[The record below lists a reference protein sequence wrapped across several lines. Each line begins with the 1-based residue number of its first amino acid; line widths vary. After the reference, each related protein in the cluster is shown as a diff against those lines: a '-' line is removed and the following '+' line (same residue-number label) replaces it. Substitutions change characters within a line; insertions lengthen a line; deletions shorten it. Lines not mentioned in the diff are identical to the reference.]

1 MHSTTA
7 AAADAR
13 SIRKDALSPTEV
25 RLRVVD
31 EHHRLRIL
39 LTALQALA
47 REVTL
52 DATRDGALRS
62 GLRTLI
68 VEFALHLDSEEEMLL
83 PLVSKVDAWG
93 AERAARMREEHRVQ
107 RALLRRMFRRLEE
120 RTLTPSDLALEVD
133 GLVLRIFHDMR
144 DEEAE
149 LLDEG
154 LLHDDAVVV
163 DQICG

>member
-1 MHSTTA
+1 MHTTA
-7 AAADAR
+7 AAR
-13 SIRKDALSPTEV
+13 SIRREELSPTEV
-25 RLRVVD
+25 RLRVVE
-31 EHHRLRIL
+31 EHRRLRGL
-39 LTALQALA
+39 LSALQALA
-47 REVTL
+47 RDVTL
-52 DATRDGALRS
+52 DPSRNEALRS

-68 VEFALHLDSEEEMLL
+68 VEFALHLDSEEDMLL
-83 PLVSKVDAWG
+83 PLVAKVDAWG

-120 RTLTPSDLALEVD
+120 RPIGPDDLAVEVD
-133 GLVLRIFHDMR
+133 ALVLRIFHDMR

-149 LLDEG
+149 LLDET